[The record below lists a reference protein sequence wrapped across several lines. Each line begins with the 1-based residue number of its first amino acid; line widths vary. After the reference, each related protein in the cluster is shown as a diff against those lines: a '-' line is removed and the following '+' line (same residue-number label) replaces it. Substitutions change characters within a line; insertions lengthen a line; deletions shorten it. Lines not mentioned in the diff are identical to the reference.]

1 MENRHNTLIGF
12 LVYDTQ
18 RCIFKSLEKA
28 LKPYDIT
35 PGQWNLINQLD
46 RAGAL
51 SQKELAELTR
61 KEQATITR
69 YLDTLER
76 KGLVVRSK
84 HQPDRRAHS
93 ISITDQARELIGV
106 VQPVT
111 LDAANKL
118 IEGIDQRDLDTF
130 VAVLAQLKGN
140 AQGFF
145 VAEG

>member
-84 HQPDRRAHS
+84 HQTDRRTHS
-93 ISITDQARELIGV
+93 ISITDKARELIGTA
-106 VQPVT
+106 QPVT

-118 IEGIDQRDLDTF
+118 VEGVGQEDLDTF
-130 VAVLAQLKGN
+130 VAVLAQLKDN
-140 AQGFF
+140 AQGFLD
-145 VAEG
+145 A